1 MQQQAAGAL
10 SPSSQHRVSRH
21 LPRCHKEKMD
31 KQRHLLCARLQP
43 WQGRAQQQQCLTWA
57 DGQGCS
63 DVPQLD
69 ERALEVI
76 PHDPAA

>member
-1 MQQQAAGAL
+1 MQRQATGP
-10 SPSSQHRVSRH
+10 PS
-21 LPRCHKEKMD
+21 
-31 KQRHLLCARLQP
+31 QRSHSSHLLCRKGDWGPSKAICPVQASAL
-43 WQGRAQQQQCLTWA
+43 AKHSSMQCLTWA